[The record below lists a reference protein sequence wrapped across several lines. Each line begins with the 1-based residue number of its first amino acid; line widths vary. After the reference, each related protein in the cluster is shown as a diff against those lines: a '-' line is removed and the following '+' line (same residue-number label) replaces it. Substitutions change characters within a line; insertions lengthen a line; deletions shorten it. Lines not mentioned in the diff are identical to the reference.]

1 LKESATKEQ
10 YEKWEHFLLT
20 AKPNE
25 LELLL
30 GKRFA
35 QKILEER
42 NLAKCHSNLNE
53 QEIIR

>member
-1 LKESATKEQ
+1 MKGAVTEEQ
-10 YEKWEHFLLT
+10 YDKWERFLLT
-20 AKPNE
+20 ATPDQ

-30 GKRFA
+30 GKRFS

-42 NLAKCHSNLNE
+42 NLTKCHGNLNE